1 MNIEI
6 TTSETLDSNIEIVR
20 YPGQAAKKSH
30 LLLLCQ
36 QKISKNAKQTFK
48 NHLAEYLVEQG
59 ASWSRGRRNATC
71 QEGNMKEGYMDPGED
86 VAKINV
92 FLLSNGEW
100 GYAS

>member
-20 YPGQAAKKSH
+20 YPGQAAKKISFIAIMP
-30 LLLLCQ
+30 
-36 QKISKNAKQTFK
+36 KKSKNAKQTFK
-48 NHLAEYLVEQG
+48 NHLAEYLVGQG

-71 QEGNMKEGYMDPGED
+71 QEGNMKEGYMDLDED
-86 VAKINV
+86 VAEIGV